1 MNFDPF
7 YLFVLVGL
15 ASPGPN
21 IVMLIASGARFGF
34 RRTLPHVLGI
44 ALGVGV
50 TAGLTGLGLG
60 ALVLRYPTVSFGL
73 TLLAAGW
80 IFYLGYRLYRSLN
93 VPKAESHDRP
103 FTIIEAVLFQ
113 WVNPKVWAVA
123 MAAAAGYGL
132 GQPPMQEGLRL
143 AIAFGGI
150 NLFVCLFYA
159 NAGDWLAKFFNTPVL
174 WHRFMTFMAAL
185 MALSGLAIFL

>member
-1 MNFDPF
+1 MSFDPL
-7 YLFVLVGL
+7 YMFVLVGL

-21 IVMLIASGARFGF
+21 IVMLLASGARFGF
-34 RRTLPHVLGI
+34 RRTLPHVAGI
-44 ALGVGV
+44 ALGVAV

-60 ALVLRYPTVSFGL
+60 ALILKYPTVSFGL
-73 TLLAAGW
+73 KLLAAGW

-93 VPKAESHDRP
+93 VPEAESRDRP
-103 FTIIEAVLFQ
+103 FTIFEAVLFQ

-132 GQPPMQEGLRL
+132 GQPPFQEGLRL
-143 AIAFGGI
+143 ALTFGGI

-159 NAGDWLAKFFNTPVL
+159 NAGNWLAKFFSTPVL
-174 WHRFMTFMAAL
+174 WHRFMTVMAAL

>member
-1 MNFDPF
+1 MSFDPL
-7 YLFVLVGL
+7 YMFVLVGL

-21 IVMLIASGARFGF
+21 IVMLLASGARFGF

-44 ALGVGV
+44 ALGVSV

-60 ALVLRYPTVSFGL
+60 ALIMRYPTVSFGL
-73 TLLAAGW
+73 KLLAAGW

-93 VPKAESHDRP
+93 VPKAESRDRP
-103 FTIIEAVLFQ
+103 FNIFEAMLFQ
-113 WVNPKVWAVA
+113 WINPKVWAVA

-132 GQPPMQEGLRL
+132 GQPPVQEGLRL
-143 AIAFGGI
+143 ALTFGGI

-159 NAGDWLAKFFNTPVL
+159 NAGNWLAKFFNTPVL
-174 WHRFMTFMAAL
+174 WHRFMTVMAVL
-185 MALSGLAIFL
+185 MGLSGLAIFL

>member
-1 MNFDPF
+1 MSFDPF
-7 YLFVLVGL
+7 YMFVLIGL

-34 RRTLPHVLGI
+34 RRTLPHVFGI
-44 ALGVGV
+44 ALGVAV

-60 ALVLRYPTVSFGL
+60 ALIMRYPTISFGL
-73 TLLAAGW
+73 KLLAAGW

-93 VPKAESHDRP
+93 VPKAESRDRP
-103 FTIIEAVLFQ
+103 FTIFEAVLFQ
-113 WVNPKVWAVA
+113 WVNPKVWAIA

-132 GQPPMQEGLRL
+132 GQPPLQEGVRL
-143 AIAFGGI
+143 ALAFGGI

-159 NAGDWLAKFFNTPVL
+159 NAGNWLAKFFNTPVL
-174 WHRFMTFMAAL
+174 WHRFMIFMAVL

>member
-1 MNFDPF
+1 MSFDPF
-7 YLFVLVGL
+7 YMFVFVGL

-21 IVMLIASGARFGF
+21 VVMLIASGARFGF
-34 RRTLPHVLGI
+34 RRTLPHVFGI
-44 ALGVGV
+44 VMGVGV

-60 ALVLRYPTVSFGL
+60 ALIIRYPTVSFGL
-73 TLLAAGW
+73 KLLAAGW
-80 IFYLGYRLYRSLN
+80 ILYLGYRLYRSLN
-93 VPKAESHDRP
+93 VPKAESRDRP
-103 FTIIEAVLFQ
+103 FTIFEAVLFQ
-113 WVNPKVWAVA
+113 WVNPKVWAIA

-132 GQPPMQEGLRL
+132 GQPPVQEGLRL
-143 AIAFGGI
+143 ALTFGGI

-159 NAGDWLAKFFNTPVL
+159 NAGRWLAKFFNTPVL

>member
-7 YLFVLVGL
+7 YMFVLVGL

-21 IVMLIASGARFGF
+21 VVMLIASGARFGLL
-34 RRTLPHVLGI
+34 RTLPHVIGI
-44 ALGVGV
+44 AVGV
-50 TAGLTGLGLG
+50 VVIAGLTGLGLG
-60 ALVLRYPTVSFGL
+60 ALIQRYPTVSFDL
-73 TLLAAGW
+73 KLLAAGW
-80 IFYLGYRLYRSLN
+80 IFYLGYRLFRSLN
-93 VPKAESHDRP
+93 VPKAESRDRP
-103 FTIIEAVLFQ
+103 FTTFEAVLFQ

-143 AIAFGGI
+143 ALTFGGI

-174 WHRFMTFMAAL
+174 WHRFMTVMAVL
-185 MALSGLAIFL
+185 MGLSGLAIFL